1 MPVPF
6 LILLAAAA
14 SPHDDRPIMVTGHTW
29 APFISPFG
37 EPFRPRKTD
46 QDTMADWFHQAD
58 RNGDGVLTPNEMQ
71 SDAQR
76 FFAHLDADHNGLI
89 EPDELVQ
96 YEWEV
101 APEIQV
107 GSRWRKSNSS
117 AVARPASEAGDH
129 KRRGPGDDNRGSDG
143 SEYELQGAAR
153 YALINMPEPVAAA
166 DANFDR
172 AISAAEFRQAALD
185 RFQLLDRAHRG
196 QLSLLD
202 LEALRPPQF
211 VPGAKLERRREDV
224 TDKRVGAPLPAVNN
238 SR

>member
-1 MPVPF
+1 MPVPLL

-14 SPHDDRPIMVTGHTW
+14 APDDRPILVTGHTW

-37 EPFRPRKTD
+37 EPFRARKVG

-58 RNGDGVLTPNEMQ
+58 RNGDGLLTLDEMQ
-71 SDAQR
+71 ADAQR
-76 FFAHLDADHNGLI
+76 FFVHVDSDRNGLI
-89 EPDELVQ
+89 EPDELVH

-107 GSRWRKSNSS
+107 GARWRKSN
-117 AVARPASEAGDH
+117 AGTAAQAAPGDP
-129 KRRGPGDDNRGSDG
+129 KRAGPGEDHRGSDG
-143 SEYELQGAAR
+143 SDYELQGAAR

-185 RFQLLDRAHRG
+185 RFQLLDRSHKG

-211 VPGAKLERRREDV
+211 LPGAKLTRRKQGAAD
-224 TDKRVGAPLPAVNN
+224 TRVGSPLPAGNET
-238 SR
+238 R

>member
-1 MPVPF
+1 M
-6 LILLAAAA
+6 LLSVLLAFTAAAA
-14 SPHDDRPIMVTGHTW
+14 PPDDRPILVTGHSW

-37 EPFRPRKTD
+37 EPFRARKVD

-58 RNGDGVLTPNEMQ
+58 RNGDGLLTPDEMQ
-71 SDAQR
+71 ADAQR
-76 FFAHLDADHNGLI
+76 FFAHVDGDHNGLI
-89 EPDELVQ
+89 EPDELVH

-117 AVARPASEAGDH
+117 SAQPASRSTDEKH
-129 KRRGPGDDNRGSDG
+129 RGPGQDNRGSDG
-143 SEYELQGAAR
+143 SDYELQGAAR

-185 RFQLLDRAHRG
+185 RFQLLDRSRKG
-196 QLSLLD
+196 RLSLAD

-211 VPGAKLERRREDV
+211 VPGAHPKRRREKSAD
-224 TDKRVGAPLPAVNN
+224 TRVGAPLPAANQT
-238 SR
+238 R